1 MGTKHVVPRA
11 EGQGGIG
18 TATLGWGELFITN
31 TTNDSATQ
39 GGKLTLTSNDGAAM
53 QSGSRLGVI
62 EFKGAESDS
71 ALTIGARIEAIC
83 DAAWTTSE
91 NGASL
96 KFYTTD
102 DNASESLVLT
112 LDSNKLAVF
121 TGAVAINGN
130 LTVNGTQT
138 TVNSQTVTID
148 DPVFTLG
155 GDTDHTSDDN
165 KDRGIEFRYYSG
177 SAKLGFF
184 GWDDSASA
192 FTFIADASLD
202 SSEVFSGSAGD
213 VIFGNITGI
222 LQTAAQTNITSV
234 GALNGGTI
242 TSGFGAINNGDSAI
256 TTTGLISG
264 GSLDID
270 NVLINGTTI
279 GHTDDTDLMTLA
291 NGVLTVAGE
300 LDAVSLNISG
310 NADIDGT
317 LETDALSINGTAVT
331 ASAADI
337 NLIDGITNGTV
348 IASKAIITDSNKD
361 ITGGR
366 NITISGE
373 LDAAT
378 LDISGN
384 ADIDGTL
391 EANAI
396 TVNGTALNTVI
407 AGVTVTNATNAAT
420 VTGAAQGNIT
430 SLGTL
435 TGLSVSGSVN
445 GNFVSTIR
453 NTFSTNSLSFGLQ
466 IRAGTNGSDHAL
478 RVVNHNESSLLLNV
492 NGNGNLTV
500 GGALSGTS
508 ASFSGNVTATGGYYY
523 GQTTNSFVRLDNAIG
538 SQIGFNNYAYSLYD
552 SNGVSFYTAAN
563 ATPTLKLNI
572 STGGDV
578 TLKGNGTTS
587 ALIFD
592 QTSYARIINK
602 VNQTLY
608 VDSDVHEFRT
618 SGGVGKLTISSGGA
632 ATFSGSVTAGGN
644 ITTSLSQAST
654 TNLSVTNTSTSNGG
668 AAQISAINGGAS
680 QVDMVAF
687 GSGSTGTLYGIT
699 KAKLKVIRDNS
710 LTAQS
715 NGLAIG
721 TDAAVPLYMF
731 TNSVERVR
739 ITSGG
744 NVGIGNNNPAVPLDI
759 TSNSAANALRIRART
774 QNDYGFMS
782 FYNNAGTAYWGEIY
796 YAGSA
801 TAGSSLNFT
810 VGSGVPKLTISSGG
824 GAIISGAD
832 NTAASL
838 QLTNTASSST
848 WMINTMYDSGDLR
861 FLNGSVDAMRIS
873 SGGAVSI
880 LSGLN
885 PDLDVKG
892 TVIIRGNSSAYTTH
906 YLTTAAANVAQ
917 YNMYD
922 ASGNIK
928 NSFSAGGNSF
938 ITGGDVGIGIASPT
952 STLHVVGTVNVTSTK
967 NFYIDHPLESKKD
980 THSLIHASVESP
992 EVNNLYRGKVDLV
1005 NGNATVNLDTV
1016 SSMTEGTFVALNNNA
1031 QCFTT
1036 NESDWDAV
1044 KGSVDGNELTISCQ
1058 NSSSTAN
1065 VSWMVISN
1073 RKDIAIMESSGT
1085 DSNGNL
1091 IVEEV
1096 KVQDP

>member
-62 EFKGAESDS
+62 EFKGSESNS
-71 ALTIGARIEAIC
+71 TLTIGARIEAIC
-83 DAAWTTSE
+83 DAVWSATE

-102 DNASESLVLT
+102 ANASESLVLT

-373 LDAAT
+373 LNAAT

-391 EANAI
+391 EADAI

-632 ATFSGSVTAGGN
+632 ATFSGSVTAPTLIANGAGVFTGVGRGVEYQYADMTNTGGRLVMGVESEVAN
-644 ITTSLSQAST
+644 TAFGGST
-654 TNLSVTNTSTSNGG
+654 AYSTNFGSATATDVCFVTNNQNRLT
-668 AAQISAINGGAS
+668 IS
-680 QVDMVAF
+680 
-687 GSGSTGTLYGIT
+687 
-699 KAKLKVIRDNS
+699 
-710 LTAQS
+710 
-715 NGLAIG
+715 
-721 TDAAVPLYMF
+721 
-731 TNSVERVR
+731 
-739 ITSGG
+739 SGG
-744 NVGIGNNNPAVPLDI
+744 DVGIGNNNPAVPLDI

-824 GAIISGAD
+824 GAIISGLILLHHY
-832 NTAASL
+832 NL
-838 QLTNTASSST
+838 QIPHHHLL
-848 WMINTMYDSGDLR
+848 G
-861 FLNGSVDAMRIS
+861 
-873 SGGAVSI
+873 
-880 LSGLN
+880 
-885 PDLDVKG
+885 
-892 TVIIRGNSSAYTTH
+892 
-906 YLTTAAANVAQ
+906 
-917 YNMYD
+917 
-922 ASGNIK
+922 
-928 NSFSAGGNSF
+928 
-938 ITGGDVGIGIASPT
+938 
-952 STLHVVGTVNVTSTK
+952 
-967 NFYIDHPLESKKD
+967 
-980 THSLIHASVESP
+980 
-992 EVNNLYRGKVDLV
+992 
-1005 NGNATVNLDTV
+1005 
-1016 SSMTEGTFVALNNNA
+1016 
-1031 QCFTT
+1031 
-1036 NESDWDAV
+1036 
-1044 KGSVDGNELTISCQ
+1044 
-1058 NSSSTAN
+1058 
-1065 VSWMVISN
+1065 
-1073 RKDIAIMESSGT
+1073 
-1085 DSNGNL
+1085 
-1091 IVEEV
+1091 
-1096 KVQDP
+1096 